1 MVFAQLPAHEKEA
14 FFSLLD
20 ELSGIL
26 NEFIDWLNLSCR
38 YFSSRP
44 DLLGHASSSEGSA
57 GASAGAAVQRAIS
70 SNPEAASRLISA
82 GLKHGAPKTGPYAA
96 VGLFF
101 YQDSTIHIRLGVLFE
116 KQSAL
121 YTWPHTLLNARSH

>member
-1 MVFAQLPAHEKEA
+1 MVFARLPAHEKEA

-20 ELSGIL
+20 ELSRIL

-44 DLLGHASSSEGSA
+44 DLLGHASSSEGA
-57 GASAGAAVQRAIS
+57 AGAAVQRAIS

-96 VGLFF
+96 VGLFLSRF
-101 YQDSTIHIRLGVLFE
+101 YYTTRSTV
-116 KQSAL
+116 
-121 YTWPHTLLNARSH
+121 